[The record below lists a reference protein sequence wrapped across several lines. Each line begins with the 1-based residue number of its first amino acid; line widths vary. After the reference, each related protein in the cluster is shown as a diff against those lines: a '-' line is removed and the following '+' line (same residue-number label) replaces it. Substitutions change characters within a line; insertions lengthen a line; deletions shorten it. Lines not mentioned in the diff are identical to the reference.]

1 MAASGSSKSAQ
12 ERREAQRETLRK
24 QRQAELKRQRTVRTV
39 VIAAITVVA
48 LVLAAGV
55 GLLIYR
61 SMQPAGPVA
70 TPEGMSAEQPYLAL
84 GAPEDS
90 GAPVVEVHLD
100 FMCPPCGG
108 FEEINSEDLAT
119 MVENEEASVRVV
131 PRRFMDPQS
140 TSGDFS
146 SRAANALVSVYADDP
161 ANALAFQKLVFAN
174 QPAQGTEGLSNEQLW
189 AFAEEVGASEQV
201 QADIDAKTYQPW
213 VRQVAEP
220 HGEETGGG
228 TPYVE
233 IDGTTYEEWSTPGA
247 LREAVQA
254 AGGGPAPSDGG
265 GAAPSDGGEG

>member
-12 ERREAQRETLRK
+12 ERREAQREALRK

-48 LVLAAGV
+48 LVLVAGA

-84 GAPEDS
+84 GAAEDS
-90 GAPVVEVHLD
+90 GAPVVEIHLD
-100 FMCPPCGG
+100 FMCPHCGT
-108 FEEINSEDLAT
+108 FEEINAEDLAT
-119 MVENEEASVRVV
+119 MVEEEEATVHVV
-131 PRRFMDPQS
+131 PRRFMDAQS

-174 QPAQGTEGLSNEQLW
+174 QPAQGTDGLSDEQLGD
-189 AFAEEVGASEQV
+189 FAEEAGASEQV
-201 QADIDAKTYQPW
+201 RADIDNKTYQPW
-213 VRQVAEP
+213 VRQVADP
-220 HGEETGGG
+220 HGEENGGG

-233 IDGTTYEEWSTPGA
+233 IDGTTYEEWTTPGA
-247 LREAVQA
+247 LREAVLA
-254 AGGGPAPSDGG
+254 AGG